1 MIVGFEYS
9 PVGGTGAP
17 KQFRASGSAPTN
29 EPDKLTVFGDLP
41 TDLAP
46 GDYVVSG
53 LVQLKDN
60 PMGKTSRTLR
70 IK

>member
-1 MIVGFEYS
+1 
-9 PVGGTGAP
+9 
-17 KQFRASGSAPTN
+17 
-29 EPDKLTVFGDLP
+29 VFVDLP